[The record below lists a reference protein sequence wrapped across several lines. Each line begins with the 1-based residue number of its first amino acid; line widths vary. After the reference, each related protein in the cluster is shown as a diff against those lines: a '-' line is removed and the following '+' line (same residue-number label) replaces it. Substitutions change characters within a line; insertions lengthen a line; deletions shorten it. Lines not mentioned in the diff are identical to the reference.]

1 MQIFRRME
9 AADVEV
15 DVVAYNSAIAACAK
29 GGDWEQAWAVFSS
42 KWLPVCICT
51 VKPPPVGFTLSVLR
65 VDHISQKNTYASAD
79 TGCKCQECVCCLSI
93 GSASGAPYRCL
104 LPDKCKLDAR
114 TTFDQQV
121 CICGANQVLAPA
133 VMITHLVHSKTS
145 FRLLKQILVSQPGK

>member
-51 VKPPPVGFTLSVLR
+51 VKPQPVGFTLSVLR
-65 VDHISQKNTYASAD
+65 VNHTSQKILMHQQILAAKSVCVGCLLVQRLLRPTDAYFLINVSLMQGQHLINRYASV
-79 TGCKCQECVCCLSI
+79 GLIKCW
-93 GSASGAPYRCL
+93 PL
-104 LPDKCKLDAR
+104 L
-114 TTFDQQV
+114 
-121 CICGANQVLAPA
+121 
-133 VMITHLVHSKTS
+133 
-145 FRLLKQILVSQPGK
+145 

>member
-51 VKPPPVGFTLSVLR
+51 VKPQPVGLTFYVSTTPAKKYLCISRHWLQMPRVCVLAVYR
-65 VDHISQKNTYASAD
+65 FS
-79 TGCKCQECVCCLSI
+79 VCCALQM
-93 GSASGAPYRCL
+93 P
-104 LPDKCKLDAR
+104 
-114 TTFDQQV
+114 
-121 CICGANQVLAPA
+121 
-133 VMITHLVHSKTS
+133 TS
-145 FRLLKQILVSQPGK
+145 